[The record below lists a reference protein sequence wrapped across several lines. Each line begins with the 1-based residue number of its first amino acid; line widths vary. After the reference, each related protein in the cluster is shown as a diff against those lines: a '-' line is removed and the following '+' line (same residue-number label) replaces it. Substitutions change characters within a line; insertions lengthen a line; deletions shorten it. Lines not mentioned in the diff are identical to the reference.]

1 MKRANKVI
9 IFGGSGFLGRYIID
23 ELIKK
28 NFYVVN
34 FDKQKIPFKYKKLSF
49 IKGDIKNY
57 KLVEKAIK
65 GSKYVINLAGISD
78 IGVSLKKP
86 VETVK
91 TNILGTI
98 NILEACKKFK
108 IKKHIFAS
116 TVYVLS
122 SQGGFYRTS
131 KHSGELYI
139 QEYKKRYNL
148 NFTIIRYGSIY
159 GEGASNKNGIT
170 KIIYHSLKKGELKY
184 TGTKRAVR
192 SFIHAKDAARLTL
205 KTLSNKYSNKSILIT
220 GSSKVRI
227 MDLMKYLKKK
237 LGIQKKLVYSNKTEL
252 GHYDR
257 NPYSYKKIK
266 NKTLKPR
273 NNKNFKNN
281 LDKLIKYLKNE
292 QIR

>member
-1 MKRANKVI
+1 M
-9 IFGGSGFLGRYIID
+9 G
-23 ELIKK
+23 
-28 NFYVVN
+28 
-34 FDKQKIPFKYKKLSF
+34 F

-57 KLVEKAIK
+57 RLVEKAIK
-65 GSKYVINLAGISD
+65 GCKYVINLAGISD

-122 SQGGFYRTS
+122 SQGGFYRTINTQ
-131 KHSGELYI
+131 GYI

-170 KIIYHSLKKGELKY
+170 KIIYHSLKK
-184 TGTKRAVR
+184 V
-192 SFIHAKDAARLTL
+192 
-205 KTLSNKYSNKSILIT
+205 N
-220 GSSKVRI
+220 
-227 MDLMKYLKKK
+227 
-237 LGIQKKLVYSNKTEL
+237 
-252 GHYDR
+252 
-257 NPYSYKKIK
+257 
-266 NKTLKPR
+266 
-273 NNKNFKNN
+273 
-281 LDKLIKYLKNE
+281 
-292 QIR
+292 